1 VEAFNN
7 IKQNKAYDEISSS
20 KQKFTEECP
29 ALCHAGRL
37 RHRVYRGRLYALVR
51 LWRNSG
57 NTAMETAADA
67 LVRVF
72 QLYTVNTSAQIDAE
86 SRHQSMKSIDGNQP
100 MKSTEINN

>member
-1 VEAFNN
+1 
-7 IKQNKAYDEISSS
+7 
-20 KQKFTEECP
+20 
-29 ALCHAGRL
+29 
-37 RHRVYRGRLYALVR
+37 
-51 LWRNSG
+51 
-57 NTAMETAADA
+57 METATDA